1 MKRDWLYIGLI
12 IVVIFFIFAV
22 YIYVKDINYNIN
34 DSFESFNS
42 LKGNSKDEGSFTGNN
57 NQENQ
62 MPNSNTNNN
71 APVSGGGGGSGSSRN
86 QGSGGEFGSN
96 VTSEDLQDRLNQSSC
111 SLIRP
116 GNLPDINCF
125 VNYIKKE
132 SVSLK
137 IENKLGEDIG
147 IMMNLNSCSPELQDT
162 IKNNEQK
169 DFIFS
174 CNNNDYFSQDIL
186 ISYFLS
192 GNGTVNIRG
201 FVNGY
206 VSS

>member
-12 IVVIFFIFAV
+12 IGVIFFIFAV
-22 YIYVKDINYNIN
+22 YIYIKDISYNIN
-34 DSFESFNS
+34 DTFESFNS
-42 LKGNSKDEGSFTGNN
+42 LKGNFKDKGSSTGNN
-57 NQENQ
+57 NQENLVSD
-62 MPNSNTNNN
+62 SNTNNN
-71 APVSGGGGGSGSSRN
+71 LPVSGGSGSGSKS
-86 QGSGGEFGSN
+86 SGGGFGN
-96 VTSEDLQDRLNQSSC
+96 NITSEDSQDRFNQSSC

-132 SVSLK
+132 GVSLK

-147 IMMNLNSCSPELQDT
+147 IMMNLNNCSPQLQET

-169 DFIFS
+169 DFVFS
-174 CNNNDYFSQDIL
+174 CDNDAYFSQDIL

-192 GNGTVNIRG
+192 GNGTVNIKG

-206 VSS
+206 VTS

>member
-1 MKRDWLYIGLI
+1 MKRDWLYIGLV
-12 IVVIFFIFAV
+12 IVVFFFMFAV
-22 YIYVKDINYNIN
+22 YVYIKDINSNIN
-34 DSFESFNS
+34 STFESFSS
-42 LKGNSKDEGSFTGNN
+42 LNGNSKDNKLVSQNN
-57 NQENQ
+57 NPENT
-62 MPNSNTNNN
+62 MPDSNKVDDNSP
-71 APVSGGGGGSGSSRN
+71 AGGDSGRSSGSSA
-86 QGSGGEFGSN
+86 GSANANGFENNSN
-96 VTSEDLQDRLNQSSC
+96 PEERLNQSSC

-125 VNYIKKE
+125 VNYIKTN

-147 IMMNLNSCSPELQDT
+147 IMMNLNTCSPQLQNT
-162 IKNNEQK
+162 IKDNEQK
-169 DFIFS
+169 DFVFS

-192 GNGTVNIRG
+192 GNGTVNIGG

-206 VSS
+206 VSG